1 MENIFLKAI
10 TPEGTDSTVIGKI
23 NQTIFTVEPDKD
35 SETYIRLIDP
45 FYSLFM
51 SQNDTTYEEYVNR
64 YTLLARQYPDSKYL
78 ISQFANHLSQYK
90 DKKDVQTIYT
100 NFSDK
105 YKGSIWGEAVEK
117 YLTAKF
123 ENISLPDALTEEST
137 PIIKDSTRCTVIIFS
152 ASCVSLAIS
161 NFLSRKKFIRN

>member
-1 MENIFLKAI
+1 
-10 TPEGTDSTVIGKI
+10 
-23 NQTIFTVEPDKD
+23 
-35 SETYIRLIDP
+35 
-45 FYSLFM
+45 M

-137 PIIKDSTRCTVIIFS
+137 QS
-152 ASCVSLAIS
+152 
-161 NFLSRKKFIRN
+161 